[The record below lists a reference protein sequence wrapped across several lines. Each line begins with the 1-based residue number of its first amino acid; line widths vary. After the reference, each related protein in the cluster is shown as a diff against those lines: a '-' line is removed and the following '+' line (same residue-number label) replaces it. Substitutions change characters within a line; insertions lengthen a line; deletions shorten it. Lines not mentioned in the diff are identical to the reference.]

1 VSNLECDLVT
11 CTGYNHRKCTSG
23 GARRRLGLESPY
35 ISLLGHVRSEWRLL
49 VPPDPLLIDPRSPH
63 LKRELEALPRRT
75 GIFVLG
81 AAGQEPYL
89 SWSAYLQKRLS
100 RLLLQTDASR
110 LESLAKLRRSVD
122 FVACWSTQSRL
133 ETWLIL
139 YSLAQRYYPTEYK
152 QRLKLRSPW
161 FLSLLTADEF
171 PRLRL
176 ANRIARPPALT
187 LGPFRTRDLAEA
199 FEQATQG
206 LFQLRRCEEKL
217 EPHADHPGCIYGE
230 MNLCLRPC
238 QLAVTPAEYASET
251 RRVADFLQSEGS
263 SLMTPL
269 LSARDRA
276 STEMDF
282 EQAARLHKQ
291 IDKVK
296 AVATTRD
303 ALVRPVDEMNGLAVT
318 RGLGERAIKLWPMVA
333 GYWQQPLLLDFSESP
348 SESKSIDHVLRETIS
363 AHLATPIFEGNRAE
377 ELGLLSRWYH
387 SSWRDGTWLPF
398 YEVGKLNYRR
408 LVKEISLLLKPS

>member
-1 VSNLECDLVT
+1 MP
-11 CTGYNHRKCTSG
+11 GP
-23 GARRRLGLESPY
+23 A
-35 ISLLGHVRSEWRLL
+35 RSEWRLL
-49 VPPDPLLIDPRSPH
+49 VPPDPLLIDPQSPQ
-63 LKRELEALPRRT
+63 LQRELDKLPPRT
-75 GIFVLG
+75 GIFVLE
-81 AAGQEPYL
+81 ATGQDPYL
-89 SWSAYLQKRLS
+89 SWSAYLQKRLR
-100 RLLLQTDASR
+100 RLLLQTEASR
-110 LESLAKLRRSVD
+110 LEPLAKLRKSVD
-122 FVACWSTQSRL
+122 SVACWPTQSRL

-139 YSLAQRYYPTEYK
+139 YSLARRYYPSEYK

-199 FEQATQG
+199 FEEATQG

-238 QLAVTPAEYASET
+238 QLAVTPDEYASEA
-251 RRVADFLQSEGS
+251 RRAADFLHSEGF
-263 SLMTPL
+263 SLLTPL

-276 STEMDF
+276 SEEMDF

-291 IDKVK
+291 IDKVT
-296 AVATTRD
+296 AAAATRD
-303 ALVRPVDEMNGLAVT
+303 ALIRPLDELNGLAVT
-318 RGLGERAIKLWPMVA
+318 RGLGERAIKLWPMIG
-333 GYWQQPLLLDFSESP
+333 GYWQQVLLLDFSEGV

-363 AHLATPIFEGNRAE
+363 VHLANPVLEGNRAE

-387 SSWRDGTWLPF
+387 SSWRDGAWVPF
-398 YEVGKLNYRR
+398 HNVGKLNYRR
-408 LVKEISLLLKPS
+408 LVKEISLLLKPA

>member
-1 VSNLECDLVT
+1 
-11 CTGYNHRKCTSG
+11 
-23 GARRRLGLESPY
+23 
-35 ISLLGHVRSEWRLL
+35 LL
-49 VPPDPLLIDPRSPH
+49 VPPDPVLIDPHNPH
-63 LKRELEALPRRT
+63 LQRELDALPRRT
-75 GIFVLG
+75 GIFVLE
-81 AAGQEPYL
+81 AVGQDPYL
-89 SWSAYLQKRLS
+89 SWSAFLQKRLR
-100 RLLLQTDASR
+100 RLLFQSDAGR
-110 LESLAKLRRSVD
+110 LEPLAKLRQSVD
-122 FVACWSTQSRL
+122 SVACWPTQSRL

-139 YSLAQRYYPTEYK
+139 YSLARRYYPTEYK

-161 FLSLLTADEF
+161 FLSLLMADEF

-199 FEQATQG
+199 FEQAAQG
-206 LFQLRRCEEKL
+206 LFQLRRCEEQL

-238 QLAVTPAEYASET
+238 QMAVTPAEYGSEA
-251 RRVADFLQSEGS
+251 RRVADFLQSDGA

-276 STEMDF
+276 SEEMDF

-296 AVATTRD
+296 AAAATRD
-303 ALVRPVDEMNGLAVT
+303 PLVRPVDEMNGLAVT
-318 RGLGERAIKLWPMVA
+318 RGPGERAIKLWPMIA
-333 GYWQQPLLLDFSESP
+333 GYWQQPLPLDFSEGL

-363 AHLATPIFEGNRAE
+363 TRLANPVLEGNRVE

-387 SSWRDGTWLPF
+387 SSWRDGAWVPF
-398 YEVGKLNYRR
+398 HDVGKLNYRR
-408 LVKEISLLLKPS
+408 LVKEISLLLKPA